1 MRLYVKGVRFIL
13 VSRLTPRNQVQVV
26 DGDSLKFGRVL
37 NADTGLYTVPTGR
50 SARVTGIT
58 MNLDA
63 TGADATYAAAIKR
76 GSTFIPVGAH
86 VAVNGISIFSGV
98 MVLEAG
104 DIVTNV
110 GDAGSTNG
118 TCDMTCTVKEFPV

>member
-1 MRLYVKGVRFIL
+1 V

-26 DGDSLKFGRVL
+26 DGGSVKFGRVT

-50 SARVTGIT
+50 TARITGIT

-63 TGADATYAAAIKR
+63 TGADATYAVAIKR

-86 VAVNGISIFSGV
+86 VAANGISTFSGS

-110 GDAGSTNG
+110 GDSGSTNG
-118 TCDMTCTVKEFPV
+118 TCDMTASVKEFPA